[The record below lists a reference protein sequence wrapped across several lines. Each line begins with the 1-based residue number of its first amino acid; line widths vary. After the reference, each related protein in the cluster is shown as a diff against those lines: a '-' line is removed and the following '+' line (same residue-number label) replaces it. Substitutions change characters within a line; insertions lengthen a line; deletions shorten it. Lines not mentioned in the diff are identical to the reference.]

1 MAAAKP
7 NSAPRLP
14 RSRWE
19 YCLAWADLL
28 MARRIERLRTDG
40 TRLTEAETAAFHG
53 DDRPLIV
60 VLIAA
65 ALHERMDHFALPD
78 DELHLVPLGA
88 PGEEGV
94 TGTLHR
100 HPYQAL
106 ENTPGPAGPGH
117 AEVHRLLDA
126 ARSDHP
132 DERGLWDRIRCA
144 ARETVVDVATF
155 AGSRHDGRRHPLAQG
170 SGTYWER
177 GVMMA
182 DVLFGEQH
190 RRQAA
195 HLAAVFGEE
204 D

>member
-1 MAAAKP
+1 MTAAEP
-7 NSAPRLP
+7 NPAQQLP

-28 MARRIERLRTDG
+28 MARHIERPRTDG
-40 TRLTEAETAAFHG
+40 TQPTEAEIAAFHG

-78 DELHLVPLGA
+78 EELHLVPLGA

-94 TGTLHR
+94 TGTLRR
-100 HPYQAL
+100 HPYHAL
-106 ENTPGPAGPGH
+106 ENTSVPAGPGQ
-117 AEVHRLLDA
+117 AEVHRLLNA

-144 ARETVVDVATF
+144 AREIVIDVATF
-155 AGSRHDGRRHPLAQG
+155 AGSPHQGRCHPLAQD

-182 DVLFGEQH
+182 DVLLGEQH
-190 RRQAA
+190 RHQAA
-195 HLAAVFGEE
+195 RLAAVFGEE